1 MALNLQALRSFVA
14 VVDAGGFSRAAAVLN
29 LSQPAISKSV
39 ATLEREVGMPLLE
52 RRAEGVRVTGAG
64 QVLFD
69 RATELFAVE
78 RAAEEELRAYLG
90 LERGILRIGAST
102 TIANY
107 LLPSELAQFHAAY
120 PGVTLRVASA
130 NTRTVA
136 RMLLQRRIDVA
147 LVEGPVDHARI
158 EVVPW
163 RVDALV
169 VIAPAHH
176 ALAGNKNVSA
186 SAIATEPFIVRE
198 PGSGTRVEGD
208 RALAERGVAPQIAL
222 TLGSTEAIKQAVMAG
237 LGLAVISQSA
247 VSEHLAAGTLS
258 VIDVRNWNVPRD
270 LTLLRLRGRVPSAA
284 AKRFEEMI
292 ERGA

>member
-14 VVDAGGFSRAAAVLN
+14 VVEARGFSRAAAVLN

-39 ATLEREVGMPLLE
+39 AALEREVGMPLLE
-52 RRAEGVRVTGAG
+52 RRSDGVRCTGAG
-64 QVLFD
+64 QVMFD
-69 RATELFAVE
+69 RAIELFAVE

-90 LERGILRIGAST
+90 LQRGILRIGAST
-102 TIANY
+102 TIATY
-107 LLPSELAQFHAAY
+107 VLPSELAKFHSTY
-120 PGVTLRVASA
+120 PGVTLRVAST
-130 NTRTVA
+130 NTRAVA
-136 RMLLQRRIDVA
+136 RQLLQRRIDVA
-147 LVEGPVDHARI
+147 LVEGPVEHPRI

-163 RVDALV
+163 RTDALV
-169 VIAPAHH
+169 VIAPANHV
-176 ALAGNKNVSA
+176 LARKKNVGSA
-186 SAIATEPFIVRE
+186 RIATEPFIVRE

-208 RALAERGVAPQIAL
+208 RALAERGIVPEIAL

-237 LGLAVISQSA
+237 LGLAVVSQSA

-258 VIDVRNWNVPRD
+258 VVDVRNWNVRRE

-292 ERGA
+292 GM